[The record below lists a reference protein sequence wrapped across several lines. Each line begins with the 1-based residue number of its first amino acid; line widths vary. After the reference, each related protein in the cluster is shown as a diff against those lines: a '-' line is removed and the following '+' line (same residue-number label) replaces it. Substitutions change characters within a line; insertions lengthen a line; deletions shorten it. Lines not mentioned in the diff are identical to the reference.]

1 MRCLT
6 AVNIAAGVM
15 DISPELTSLFG
26 RESLALLRGKSLP
39 LLLTGIAFLTARW
52 PLLFLALLIR
62 LLLLL
67 LALRTI
73 LTIAVA
79 RMKASVPRIGLRQ
92 RRDQSEDERQQQRAF
107 HHPVDQIHHS
117 FQP

>member
-1 MRCLT
+1 LRCLT
-6 AVNIAAGVM
+6 AVNIAAGVV
-15 DISPELTSLFG
+15 DIAPELASLFG
-26 RESLALLRGKSLP
+26 REPLALLRGKTLP
-39 LLLTGIAFLTARW
+39 LLLTGITFLTARG
-52 PLLFLALLIR
+52 PLLLFTLLIR

-67 LALRTI
+67 LTLRTI
-73 LTIAVA
+73 LTISVA
-79 RMKASVPRIGLRQ
+79 RMSPPVTRIGLRQ